1 MAKAKQVD
9 FRRVTPA
16 PVVLAFGP
24 EEYLTSRAIKSLKD
38 QLRAKM
44 PNLEVNQFEAA
55 DYSAGQLSALASP
68 SLFAEPKLIVIRSLE
83 RATDELIEDALQHL
97 SNPPADCTLVLAHSA
112 ATVRGKKLLDAIRQS
127 AQAVEV
133 LCSKLKKPQE
143 RIDFVTA
150 EFSEAS
156 RVITAPAIRALVDAF
171 GEDLSQL
178 AAACSQLIQDSSAT
192 VTEELV
198 DTYYSGRVETTS
210 WKIADA
216 AFSSASAEA
225 LSLLRHALSSG
236 LDPVPIVSTLSANLR
251 QIAKLSAN
259 PSASAA
265 SLGMESWKLEK
276 IRKNLSG
283 WTENAL
289 AATFEAVA
297 EADAAAKG
305 ASRDPKFVLE
315 RLVLLI
321 AHKGKS

>member
-24 EEYLTSRAIKSLKD
+24 EEYLTSRALRALKD
-38 QLRAKM
+38 QLLAKN
-44 PNLEVNQFEAA
+44 PNLEVNQLEAA
-55 DYSAGQLSALASP
+55 DYSAAQLSALASP
-68 SLFAEPKLIVIRSLE
+68 SLFAEPKLIVIRGLE
-83 RATDELIEDALQHL
+83 RATDELIEDALQYL
-97 SNPPADCTLVLAHSA
+97 ADPPVDCTLLLTHSGS
-112 ATVRGKKLLDAIRQS
+112 TVRAKKLLDAIRQS

-133 LCSKLKKPQE
+133 LCSKPKKPQE
-143 RIDFVTA
+143 RMDFVTA
-150 EFSEAS
+150 EFLEAGRS
-156 RVITAPAIRALVDAF
+156 ITPAAIRALVDAF

-178 AAACSQLIQDSSAT
+178 AAACSQLIQDSAAT

-216 AFSSASAEA
+216 AFASNSAEA
-225 LSLLRHALSSG
+225 LSLLRHALASG
-236 LDPVPIVSTLSANLR
+236 LDPVPIVSALSTNLR
-251 QIAKLSAN
+251 QIAKLSMN

-283 WTENAL
+283 WTENTL
-289 AATFEAVA
+289 AITIEAIA
-297 EADAAAKG
+297 DADAAAKG